1 MRLPPDNSFVSRLH
15 VRIELEGWLVVA
27 RDLGSRGGTTW
38 KVPGRTPERMRPN
51 EPYLLEPGHA
61 LDLADSYEVV
71 FEVTP

>member
-1 MRLPPDNSFVSRLH
+1 MH

-38 KVPGRTPERMRPN
+38 KVPGRAPERMRAN